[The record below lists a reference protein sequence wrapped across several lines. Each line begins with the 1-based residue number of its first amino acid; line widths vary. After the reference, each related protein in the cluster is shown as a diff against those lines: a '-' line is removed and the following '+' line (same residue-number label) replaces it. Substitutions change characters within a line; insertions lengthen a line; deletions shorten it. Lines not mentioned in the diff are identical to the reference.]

1 MVSNGTMT
9 SGRHGGDLP
18 ARTRHDDRTYRNVI
32 RGFRVIFRLLGLRF
46 VVRGIEN
53 IPTSGPALLASNH
66 LSYLDFTFVGLAASR
81 RRRLVRFMAKKSTFE
96 SPLSG
101 GLMRAMW
108 HVPVDRASGA
118 AAYRIAARRLA
129 AGELVGIFPEATI
142 SRSFTL
148 KSFKL
153 GAATLAVR
161 EQAPLIPVVLWGAQR
176 TFTTD
181 RHYSLRRGKTILV
194 YIGEPIIA
202 AAEADPIE
210 VDAEL
215 RRRMDLLLVQACR
228 DYPDQPRNDADR
240 WWVPVRH
247 GGTAPTLDEAAVA
260 EAAHDA
266 KRAAKRAAKIAKQAR
281 GRQAA

>member
-1 MVSNGTMT
+1 VRYAKHEPAPGK
-9 SGRHGGDLP
+9 RLP
-18 ARTRHDDRTYRNVI
+18 RDERAYRNVI
-32 RGFRVIFRLLGLRF
+32 RGFRVIFRILGLRF
-46 VVRGIEN
+46 VVRGAEN
-53 IPTSGPALLASNH
+53 IPATGPALLACNH

-81 RRRLVRFMAKKSTFE
+81 SRRLVRFMAKKSTFE
-96 SPLSG
+96 GVAG

-118 AAYRIAARRLA
+118 AAYRIAARRMA

-161 EQAPLIPVVLWGAQR
+161 EQVPLIPVVLWGAQR

-181 RHYSLRRGKTILV
+181 RHYSLRRGKTISI
-194 YIGEPIIA
+194 YIGEAWQP
-202 AAEADPIE
+202 AETSNPAE
-210 VDAEL
+210 VNDEL
-215 RRRMDLLLVQACR
+215 RRRMDLLLDRAYR
-228 DYPDQPRNDADR
+228 EYPDQPRSESDN
-240 WWVPVRH
+240 WWVPARL
-247 GGTAPTLDEAAVA
+247 GGTAPSLAEAAVA

-266 KRAAKRAAKIAKQAR
+266 RRESKRAAKIARKLAH
-281 GRQAA
+281 A